1 MWKHGQHSAE
11 VVADRAEVR
20 RILRA
25 ATALIRSVDSQR
37 PLKEE
42 PGIQEGE

>member
-11 VVADRAEVR
+11 AVADRAEIR
-20 RILRA
+20 EILRGA
-25 ATALIRSVDSQR
+25 KALIRSVDVQR

-42 PGIQEGE
+42 PGIQEGD